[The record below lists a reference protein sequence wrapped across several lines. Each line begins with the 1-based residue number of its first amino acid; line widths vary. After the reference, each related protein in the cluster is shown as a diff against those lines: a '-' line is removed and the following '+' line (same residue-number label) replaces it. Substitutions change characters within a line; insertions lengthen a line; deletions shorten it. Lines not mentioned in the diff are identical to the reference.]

1 MTTTATGIRVL
12 VGIAGVIMVA
22 LGAAFWTGNALT
34 LVPIHM
40 LIGLGIALSLWVLAL
55 LALLRGVR
63 PGLAVVA
70 LLWGLLMP
78 ALGLAQGRLLPG
90 SAHWVI
96 QTLHLLVGLSGIAL
110 AQALG
115 SAVARSHP
123 AGPVVERQ
131 TGS

>member
-1 MTTTATGIRVL
+1 MTTTATAIRVL
-12 VGIAGVIMVA
+12 VGIAGLIMVA

-78 ALGLAQGRLLPG
+78 ALGSLRRQSAGSWTSCGPG
-90 SAHWVI
+90 SGPI
-96 QTLHLLVGLSGIAL
+96 P
-110 AQALG
+110 G
-115 SAVARSHP
+115 SW
-123 AGPVVERQ
+123 
-131 TGS
+131 T